1 VIGYNGLSE
10 EHDLYLRVRGYHDRT
25 IAKERPW
32 TVIGPSLYRGELEI
46 EAENAIAWPI
56 LSAAGTLVG
65 VHFRE
70 TPGDGWDEPTG
81 LKYFSRLVPG
91 LKHIPLLY
99 ATREDHEIFYDTGEV
114 CLCEG
119 VLDRIVLKRAKPE
132 WAVFARLTKGVGIQ
146 VARYLRRRAT
156 RIWTCFDMDEW
167 GRRGTKKTKRIM
179 AGVEVLSIEYP
190 AKDPGQLWIDK
201 GPLATREFL
210 RREIQLLDW

>member
-1 VIGYNGLSE
+1 VINGLSE

-25 IAKERPW
+25 LAKERPW
-32 TVIGPSLYRGELEI
+32 TVSGPSLYRGELEI
-46 EAENAIAWPI
+46 EAKHAIAWPI
-56 LSAAGTLVG
+56 VSAAGTLVG

-70 TPGDGWDEPTG
+70 TPGTDG

-99 ATREDHEIFYDTGEV
+99 ATKEDHEILYRTGEA

-119 VLDRIVLKRAKPE
+119 ILDRIVLKRAMPD

-146 VARYLRRRAT
+146 VARYLRRRAK

-167 GRRGTKKTKRIM
+167 GRRGTKKTRRIL
-179 AGVEVLSIEYP
+179 AADGIEVLSIEYP
-190 AKDPGQLWIDK
+190 AKDPSDLWQSK
-201 GPLATREFL
+201 GPLKTREFF
-210 RREIQLLDW
+210 RREINLLDW